1 MKSFIEKHIGRA
13 IEYLKHGSQPEQP
26 AEPAVEPKP
35 EPYQK
40 KFMEASKTL
49 FDIARKLREINET
62 ISLYKTYEDL
72 SMEDLRKVC
81 SLYYDLKF
89 MNFEP
94 FDILIEEAHV
104 EAGDK
109 SLIGVMRLL
118 GIEIKTFRSNYRYN
132 VDWYNRQCSFE
143 FLYERIARERYTT
156 GPERIEKAMA
166 EYIAAQKE
174 FAFYH
179 YLSEAHFNRDGL
191 SDEENEKR
199 YEFCRDKILEISK
212 HPLVS
217 KDREYIKEQE
227 EKFGRNLFHASNV
240 LREEILKCYFFSKDF
255 REEFKGITFDIFYK
269 IYDLCNR
276 FSVEVNQFKCNSS
289 GELPEDGNLY
299 FTEIL
304 KPLYEKCNG
313 VIFEPADMRDYLEI
327 LNICVSQKT
336 LKIKENKIG
345 YACAVIYALYTH
357 SSEDRSYLDG
367 WESRIVDK
375 LKIDPSTYKQRKS
388 DIKNGQASESLLG
401 FYNGLTKILTIRN

>member
-26 AEPAVEPKP
+26 AEPAVEPEP

-72 SMEDLRKVC
+72 SMEDLRKVSDLHYELK
-81 SLYYDLKF
+81 SLK
-89 MNFEP
+89 FEP
-94 FDILIEEAHV
+94 FDILIEEAFV
-104 EAGDK
+104 EAGGK
-109 SLIGVMRLL
+109 SLLGVMRLL
-118 GIEIKTFRSNYRYN
+118 GIETKAFMLKYRYN
-132 VDWYNRQCSFE
+132 AEWFDHQCSFE
-143 FLYERIARERYTT
+143 ALYERIARERFSA
-156 GPERIEKAMA
+156 GPARVEKAMR
-166 EYIAAQKE
+166 EYLEASKE
-174 FAFYH
+174 FAFYY
-179 YLSEAHFNRDGL
+179 YLTDAHLNRDGL
-191 SDEENEKR
+191 SHEENEKR
-199 YEFCRDKILEISK
+199 YEFCRDKVLEISG
-212 HPLVS
+212 HPLIS
-217 KDREYIKEQE
+217 KDKEYLSDQKA
-227 EKFGRNLFHASNV
+227 KFSHDMIYAGNA
-240 LREEILKCYFFSKDF
+240 LREEVCNCYFFNEDFSK
-255 REEFKGITFDIFYK
+255 EFKGITFGVFRE
-269 IYDLCNR
+269 IYNLCSM
-276 FSVEVNQFKCNSS
+276 FSEYVNKFKCNST
-289 GELPEDGNLY
+289 GELPEDGKLY
-299 FTEIL
+299 FTDIL